1 MILMLT
7 NISFMERAEVIAKV
21 DHGFL
26 ITFEIAFQQQL
37 IGILFVNS
45 IELKQTLDD
54 IIARLDELLEI
65 LTSSSAVKENFL

>member
-1 MILMLT
+1 M
-7 NISFMERAEVIAKV
+7 IAKV

-37 IGILFVNS
+37 RGTLFVNS

>member
-1 MILMLT
+1 MLT
-7 NISFMERAEVIAKV
+7 NISSMERPEVIAKV

-37 IGILFVNS
+37 RGTLFVNS

-54 IIARLDELLEI
+54 IISKLDELLEI